1 MGIKQLNKLQI
12 EHVYCLN
19 CIYLQLF
26 SKRIK
31 VRTGNTNDIIGS
43 KCKKSKSLLKNPR
56 QYVSGCVKGCP
67 LSLCVPL
74 HLTFVS
80 KINKKSG

>member
-1 MGIKQLNKLQI
+1 MGIQQLNRVQI

-26 SKRIK
+26 SKRLR
-31 VRTGNTNDIIGS
+31 VRTGNANDIIGS
-43 KCKKSKSLLKNPR
+43 KCQKSNTMLKSLR
-56 QYVSGCVKGCP
+56 QYVSVCVNGCP
-67 LSLCVPL
+67 LSLWAPL

-80 KINKKSG
+80 KIK